1 MKEWFVQNF
10 DAAAITGIIVAIT
23 SLVSAIAGVVVAIK
37 QTHNS
42 NKFLEDAKKEALG
55 RSAPIV
61 TRLLDLPN
69 SIGDSVTVSPM
80 IILMACLI
88 LKSGSKF
95 P

>member
-42 NKFLEDAKKEALG
+42 NKFLEDAKKRGTWTKCPHCDKVIGLTELHWRLG
-55 RSAPIV
+55 NGEPDDNLNGV
-61 TRLLDLPN
+61 P
-69 SIGDSVTVSPM
+69 DSQER
-80 IILMACLI
+80 
-88 LKSGSKF
+88 F
-95 P
+95 